1 MQKLKAMKES
11 LMACVQGQMSDL
23 KNVDAK
29 ELGEAID
36 MIKDLEEAIY
46 YKTITEAMEKK
57 EHEGNGNGHYP
68 SHVTY
73 YTENKMWQD
82 PRYDREHYGRMYYD
96 GNGNGAS
103 MNYTNGNGGNG
114 SKGFYEKEYPMIRDY
129 REGRSPEYRRNYM
142 EHKEMHNDKATRI
155 KELEGYMTE
164 LGKDLTEM
172 IEGTSP
178 EERQLMERKIS
189 ALATKIGQVNV

>member
-1 MQKLKAMKES
+1 MQKLKNMKES
-11 LMACVQGQMSDL
+11 LMACVQGQMADL
-23 KNVDAK
+23 RNVDAQ

-46 YKTITEAMEKK
+46 YRTITEAMEKK
-57 EHEGNGNGHYP
+57 EQEENTTGHYP

-73 YTENKMWQD
+73 YTENRMWQD
-82 PRYDREHYGRMYYD
+82 PRYDKDHYGRMYYD
-96 GNGNGAS
+96 DGGNGNMS
-103 MNYTNGNGGNG
+103 NTRDYH
-114 SKGFYEKEYPMIRDY
+114 EKEYPMIRDH

-142 EHKEMHNDKATRI
+142 EHKELHSDKAARI

-164 LGKDLTEM
+164 LTKDLTEM